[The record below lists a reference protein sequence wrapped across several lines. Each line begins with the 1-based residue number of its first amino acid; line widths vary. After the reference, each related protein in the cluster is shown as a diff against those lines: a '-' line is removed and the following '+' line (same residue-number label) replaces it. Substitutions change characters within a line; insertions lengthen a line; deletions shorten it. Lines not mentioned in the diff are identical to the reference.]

1 LCISLGRLF
10 IFWKDNGRV
19 DIGKTGGRGGTGSS
33 TGRKN
38 CGCDMIYEIII
49 NNNLKI
55 FLLLC
60 TKIHL

>member
-1 LCISLGRLF
+1 
-10 IFWKDNGRV
+10 V